1 MVYLTKEFDNL
12 FNTFF
17 YSFPREDPKP
27 PIAVEMV
34 HDDEGNPNGA
44 KIQFAVAG
52 FHEEDLDVY
61 FEGRTLVIEGD
72 NIKRDAVAEKFK
84 CAFSRKISIRENLD
98 LDNASISLKNGI
110 LNIFLPVHDPKKNR
124 TYLLGKKD

>member
-1 MVYLTKEFDNL
+1 MVYLSRELDNL

-27 PIAVEMV
+27 PVSVEMV
-34 HDDEGNPNGA
+34 PDNEGGFAGA
-44 KIQFAVAG
+44 QIQFAVAG
-52 FHEEDLDVY
+52 FEEEDLEIY

-72 NIKRDAVAEKFK
+72 NLKRDHVSEKFK

-98 LDNASISLKNGI
+98 LEKAEITLKNGI
-110 LNIFLPVHDPKKNR
+110 LNILLPVKDPKKSR
-124 TYLLGKKD
+124 TYILGGKE